1 MKLAP
6 DWNRTAQD
14 YARHRAGFPDWFYD
28 RMAER
33 GLLRQNAQILDIGT
47 GTGYL
52 ARGFALRLKQWRGC
66 KVTGLDVAPGMMEAA
81 RALDAEAGVSIRYL
95 QAPAEATGLP
105 DGSFD
110 LVTAGTCWHW
120 FDRPKVMAEAMRL
133 LKPGGHLVIAN
144 LVWLPLAG
152 NVVAATEALIEAHNP
167 SWHLGGWQGHSA
179 DQQRDLI
186 EGGFTGR
193 ESASL
198 DYDIPYSPEA
208 WRGRIRASAGIAAS
222 LGPDEVERFD
232 QEHAAMLAAKF
243 PGDPIPVPHRLVA
256 LWGQKP

>member
-33 GLLRQNAQILDIGT
+33 GLLRKNIQILDIGT

-52 ARGFALRLKQWRGC
+52 ARGFAIRGC
-66 KVTGLDVAPGMMEAA
+66 TVTGLDVAPGMMEAA
-81 RALDAEAGVSIRYL
+81 RGLDAAASVSIRYL
-95 QAPAEATGLP
+95 VAPAEATGLP
-105 DGSFD
+105 AESFD

-144 LVWLPLAG
+144 LVWLQLPG
-152 NVVAATEALIEAHNP
+152 NVAAATEALIEAHNP
-167 SWHLGGWQGHSA
+167 DWHLGGWEGHYA

-186 EGGFTGR
+186 EGGFIDR

-198 DYDIPYSPEA
+198 DCDIPYSPEA
-208 WRGRIRASAGIAAS
+208 WRGRIRGSAGISAS
-222 LGPDEVERFD
+222 LGPAEVEKFD
-232 QEHAAMLAAKF
+232 GELGALLARDF
-243 PGDPIPVPHRLVA
+243 PGDPIPVPHRLVT
-256 LWGQKP
+256 LWGRKPI